1 MTSLSE
7 LSFGDQV
14 QREALI
20 LKVAHIHRRRRL
32 KSKTVLALKYRMG
45 WGPRK

>member
-1 MTSLSE
+1 MTE
-7 LSFGDQV
+7 MSFADQV

-45 WGPRK
+45 WGARR